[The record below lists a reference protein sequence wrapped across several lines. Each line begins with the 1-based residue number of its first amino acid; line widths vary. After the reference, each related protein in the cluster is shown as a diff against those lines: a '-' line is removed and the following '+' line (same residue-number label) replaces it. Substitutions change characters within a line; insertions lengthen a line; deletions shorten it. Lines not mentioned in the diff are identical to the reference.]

1 MRKCVQT
8 FDWYIQVSSKYS
20 RSEFSKKKKVYYKN
34 NMYVKNIHIFIMCVF
49 LYLIML
55 NTKMILL
62 FEQSQ
67 QVQNNDIYKPQ
78 VAGHF

>member
-1 MRKCVQT
+1 MYKPST
-8 FDWYIQVSSKYS
+8 GISKFHLNIQGLS
-20 RSEFSKKKKVYYKN
+20 FQKKKKVYYKN

>member
-1 MRKCVQT
+1 
-8 FDWYIQVSSKYS
+8 
-20 RSEFSKKKKVYYKN
+20 
-34 NMYVKNIHIFIMCVF
+34 MYVKNIHIFIMCVF
-49 LYLIML
+49 PYLIML